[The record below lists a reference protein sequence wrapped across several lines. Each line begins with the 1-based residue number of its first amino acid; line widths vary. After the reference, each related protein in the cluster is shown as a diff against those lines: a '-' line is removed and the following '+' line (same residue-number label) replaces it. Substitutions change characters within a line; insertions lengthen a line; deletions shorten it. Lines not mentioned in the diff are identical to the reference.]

1 MTTLLEFREKLKLFY
16 AKADIYVTPM
26 LKFMLAFLAFF
37 MINQNV
43 GFMSRL
49 KNPAIILILALL
61 CSFLPVNMIAVFAG
75 LMILAHAYALSLE
88 VFAIA
93 AVLILIMLLLYF
105 RMAPGH
111 GYLLVLSPVLF
122 ALKIPYALPLI
133 MGLVG
138 TPVAAV
144 PIACGTVVYYLLKY
158 MKLNTTI
165 LSESESETMQQ
176 KIIYL
181 IENVINNKEMM
192 LVILAF
198 ALTLLLVYM
207 IRRMSV
213 DYAWY
218 AAIIVGAITDF
229 LLILVGGM
237 AMHTSIDLLPLTL
250 GSLVAVGI
258 AIVLQFFL
266 FSVDYSRT
274 EYVQFEDDE
283 YYYYVKAVPKV
294 TIAVPDKQVKRIS
307 SQKKQ
312 STARRKAAQARR
324 PSEHGHTEARERLHT
339 ERARR

>member
-16 AKADIYVTPM
+16 AKADIYVTPI

-49 KNPAIILILALL
+49 KNPAIALILALL
-61 CSFLPVNMIAVFAG
+61 CSFLPVNMIGVFAG
-75 LMILAHAYALSLE
+75 IMILAHAYALSLE

-93 AVLILIMLLLYF
+93 AILILIMLLLYF
-105 RMAPGH
+105 RMAPGN
-111 GYLLVLSPVLF
+111 GYLLVVSPLLF
-122 ALKIPYALPLI
+122 AFRIPYALPLI

-138 TPVAAV
+138 TPVTAV

-158 MKLNTTI
+158 MKLNTTM

-176 KIIYL
+176 KLIYL
-181 IENVINNKEMM
+181 IENVVNNKEMLLM
-192 LVILAF
+192 ILAF
-198 ALTLLLVYM
+198 SLTLLLVYV

-218 AAIIVGAITDF
+218 AAIIVGTITDF
-229 LLILVGGM
+229 LLILAGGM
-237 AMHTSIDLLPLTL
+237 AMQTSIDLLPLTL
-250 GSLVAVGI
+250 GSLVSMGI
-258 AIVLQFFL
+258 AVVLQFFL

-283 YYYYVKAVPKV
+283 YYYYVKAVPKI
-294 TIAVPDKQVKRIS
+294 TIAVSDKKVKKINT
-307 SQKKQ
+307 QKKGQ
-312 STARRKAAQARR
+312 TKAGAKGASRGPSQGQGSRRQTSQR
-324 PSEHGHTEARERLHT
+324 SS
-339 ERARR
+339 

>member
-16 AKADIYVTPM
+16 AKADIYVTPI

-37 MINQNV
+37 MINENV

-49 KNPAIILILALL
+49 RNPAIPLILALL

-75 LMILAHAYALSLE
+75 IMILAHAYALSLE

-93 AVLILIMLLLYF
+93 AILILIMLLLYF
-105 RMAPGH
+105 RMAPGN
-111 GYLLVLSPVLF
+111 GYLLVVSPLLF
-122 ALKIPYALPLI
+122 AFRIPYALPLI

-138 TPVAAV
+138 TPVTAV

-158 MKLNTTI
+158 MKLNTTM

-176 KIIYL
+176 KLIYL
-181 IENVINNKEMM
+181 IENVVNNKEMLLM
-192 LVILAF
+192 ILAF
-198 ALTLLLVYM
+198 SLTLLLVYV

-218 AAIIVGAITDF
+218 AAIIVGTITNF
-229 LLILVGGM
+229 LLILAGGM
-237 AMHTSIDLLPLTL
+237 AMQTSVDLLPLTL
-250 GSLVAVGI
+250 GSLVSMGL

-283 YYYYVKAVPKV
+283 YYYYVKAVPKI
-294 TIAVPDKQVKRIS
+294 TIAVSDKKVKKINT
-307 SQKKQ
+307 QKKGQTKGGAKGQ
-312 STARRKAAQARR
+312 SQGQGSRKQTSQR
-324 PSEHGHTEARERLHT
+324 SS
-339 ERARR
+339 

>member
-158 MKLNTTI
+158 MKLNTTM

-294 TIAVPDKQVKRIS
+294 TIAVSDKKVKKINTQKKSQVKGS
-307 SQKKQ
+307 SKSSSKTGAHVQGSSK
-312 STARRKAAQARR
+312 TARQGR
-324 PSEHGHTEARERLHT
+324 
-339 ERARR
+339 